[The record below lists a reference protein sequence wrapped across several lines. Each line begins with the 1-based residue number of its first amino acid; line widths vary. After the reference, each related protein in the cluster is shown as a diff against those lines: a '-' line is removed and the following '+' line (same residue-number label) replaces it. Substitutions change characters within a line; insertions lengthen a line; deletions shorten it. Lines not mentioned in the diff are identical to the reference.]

1 MSGEAGSMQQVTATP
16 RHLRAMLLA
25 CNVDA
30 IGVVRSAGRAVPRPG
45 RRWSPLCEMQ
55 VRSSSASRRL
65 FNYRRDDY

>member
-1 MSGEAGSMQQVTATP
+1 
-16 RHLRAMLLA
+16 MLLA

-30 IGVVRSAGRAVPRPG
+30 IGVVRNAGRAVPRPG
-45 RRWSPLCEMQ
+45 RQRWSPLGEPAVLSEMQ